1 MWQRK
6 WFFWMESLQ
15 ITAGERRVILGLI
28 CMYLVVTG
36 FQLFGPERSIYDES
50 YYEPVIAEFH
60 RLAGLK
66 NQDRAV
72 LLARYYPKEDP
83 EQSRDHGQIASLDKK
98 PKPAQ
103 AEDSLLVN
111 IQTAGL
117 DELVRLS
124 GIGPVTAGKIMDY
137 RKKNGPFEEPED
149 LLNVS
154 GIGPVTLSKIRMFI
168 TLSRDDP
175 DTDRNQVTETDRK
188 NNPGQLMKT
197 DPDSI
202 SAPYTGP
209 DQ

>member
-15 ITAGERRVILGLI
+15 ITAGERRMILGLLA
-28 CMYLVVTG
+28 MYLVVTG
-36 FQLFGPERSIYDES
+36 FNLFGPDRTIYDES

-66 NQDRAV
+66 DQERAV
-72 LLARYYPKEDP
+72 LLARYYPKENS
-83 EQSRDHGQIASLDKK
+83 EQYRDTGQTVSRDNESKS
-98 PKPAQ
+98 AQ
-103 AEDSLLVN
+103 TEDSLLVN

-117 DELVRLS
+117 DELVLLP

-137 RKKNGPFEEPED
+137 RQKNGPFEEPEE

-168 TLSRDDP
+168 TLARDDRHS
-175 DTDRNQVTETDRK
+175 DRDQEAGDDAANVGGQILESD
-188 NNPGQLMKT
+188 PGR
-197 DPDSI
+197 
-202 SAPYTGP
+202 
-209 DQ
+209 